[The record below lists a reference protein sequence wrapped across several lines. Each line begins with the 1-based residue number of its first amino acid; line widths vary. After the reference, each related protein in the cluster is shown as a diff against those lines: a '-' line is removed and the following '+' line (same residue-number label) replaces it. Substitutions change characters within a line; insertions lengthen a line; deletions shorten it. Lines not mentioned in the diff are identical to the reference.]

1 MLLWRVLDR
10 EMKEKVGT
18 KVHEARREKIK
29 FFFEQPKLLLLLT
42 ESIDIFKPDAKLK
55 AHEIV
60 QRIYPTS
67 KLNHYS

>member
-18 KVHEARREKIK
+18 KVHETRREKIK

-42 ESIDIFKPDAKLK
+42 ES
-55 AHEIV
+55 
-60 QRIYPTS
+60 TS
-67 KLNHYS
+67 LQTT